1 MWVRI
6 SDGGLGLELEVQ
18 ISDGDLGLELGVR
31 INDGGLGLGVQIND
45 GFMVRVR
52 IVL

>member
-1 MWVRI
+1 M
-6 SDGGLGLELEVQ
+6 EVQ
-18 ISDGDLGLELGVR
+18 ISDGDLGLEFGVR